1 MTEIEIETYSSDSY
15 SDEEN
20 YEYSYILI
28 TPDDSIHKESNEINK
43 QESMIKTSSDKK
55 RHHHK
60 HNNSF
65 SNENSSFSE
74 FITRQNDANRR
85 RLKIRDNPPTERR
98 FNPPPF
104 KFILESAVP
113 PPKVESPNNKK
124 QMLGQYSSLFQ
135 RSINRNS
142 PSSNNNSPKRNDYSN
157 LNSFAQESN
166 DMSFRSMSKTIDN
179 YVFDTDLISK
189 NSELIADEK
198 NSMLIINTCGSS
210 NTLNQFRLE
219 QILRR
224 FNIKDKFLVA
234 EVCSRT
240 KAKSQQESNDPS
252 NEMSKSIFGDRLSQS
267 ESNLYDNRV
276 LKKLLIRSLI
286 EDIDNLSSF
295 EIKLRNCM
303 SSSLRNDKYLSK
315 KKKL

>member
-55 RHHHK
+55 RRHHK

-74 FITRQNDANRR
+74 FINRQNDANRR

-113 PPKVESPNNKK
+113 PPKVESPNNNK
-124 QMLGQYSSLFQ
+124 QILGQYSLFQ